1 MLSSSGTAKHGFLKL
16 WEMHLEQVSLISTP
30 IKTGAP
36 FRVADQLELRRFQLE
51 SVTERFRLQ
60 LAGIEQE
67 LVSRNTEKGLG
78 QLPHAGLQKILQI
91 LAGQYQQGVFL
102 PARPPASRPTSG
114 RTLTAAGA
122 AGFWSPRGSHHRWAY
137 RVRPAANVGTSVRCR
152 AACPA
157 PAPASQVGTD
167 FCPAH
172 FRRQGPGGDALP
184 YLRRL
189 VVPP

>member
-102 PARPPASRPTSG
+102 PVTLHQVADVFNG
-114 RTLTAAGA
+114 RQIGEE
-122 AGFWSPRGSHHRWAY
+122 
-137 RVRPAANVGTSVRCR
+137 
-152 AACPA
+152 
-157 PAPASQVGTD
+157 
-167 FCPAH
+167 
-172 FRRQGPGGDALP
+172 
-184 YLRRL
+184 
-189 VVPP
+189 